1 METRES
7 PSSFKHF
14 SKHLFI
20 ISRVYVERN
29 KAAKNVHKHLHKMR
43 KAVIKLSLSYSDV
56 DKLKEKIENLID
68 WERKYAK
75 FFRPEDKEAKELKNQ
90 LNALE
95 GELMQEREEKLKF
108 MEENNQKI
116 IQLTDSL
123 NNIKSKMNHLL
134 MEKAKRQQRLTALE
148 NKITE
153 KVDVRKYYHS

>member
-56 DKLKEKIENLID
+56 DRLKEKIENLIN

-75 FFRPEDKEAKELKNQ
+75 FFRPEDEETKELRNQ
-90 LNALE
+90 VYALE
-95 GELMQEREEKLKF
+95 EELIKEREEKLKVT
-108 MEENNQKI
+108 EENNQKI
-116 IQLTDSL
+116 TQLTGSL
-123 NNIKSKMNHLL
+123 NSIKSKTNHLL
-134 MEKAKRQQRLTALE
+134 MEKAKRHQRLTALE
-148 NKITE
+148 NKIKG
-153 KVDVRKYYHS
+153 KVDVHRYYHS